1 MRVPR
6 VRPGHLRISI
16 VRVRDIVIKSDSNK
30 RPTFSDCLARNIRH
44 PRCIIDRCHRK
55 CCIIKIKRAS
65 RISRRKR
72 YRFTAR
78 PFRTR
83 SRDRCDTID
92 NRNRQLRVPRICPRH
107 LRINIVRIR
116 DIVIKS
122 DRRKRSAFS
131 DRLTRNV
138 CHYRCI
144 IDRSHSKCR
153 IIRIR
158 RASRISRRKRYR
170 FTARPL
176 GVRGR
181 NRGNAIAVDANR
193 QVGIPRIYPGH
204 LRISIVR
211 IRDIVIES
219 DRRKRSAFG
228 NCLARNI
235 CYHRR
240 IIHRCHRKCCIIKIE
255 RASRI
260 SRRKRY
266 RLTARPFDVW
276 SSDRGNAIAVDANR
290 QVGIP
295 RIYPGHLRISIV
307 RIRDIVIES
316 DRRKR
321 SAFGNCLARNIC
333 YHRRII
339 HRCHRKCCII
349 KIERASRIS
358 RRKRYR
364 LTARPFGTRSSDR
377 GNAIAVYANCQVG
390 IPRICPGHLRISI
403 VRIRDIVIKSDRRK
417 RSAFGNCLTRN
428 VGHHRSLIPRAVRLT
443 AAGVVMTLNVTKA

>member
-78 PFRTR
+78 P
-83 SRDRCDTID
+83 
-92 NRNRQLRVPRICPRH
+92 
-107 LRINIVRIR
+107 
-116 DIVIKS
+116 
-122 DRRKRSAFS
+122 
-131 DRLTRNV
+131 
-138 CHYRCI
+138 
-144 IDRSHSKCR
+144 
-153 IIRIR
+153 
-158 RASRISRRKRYR
+158 
-170 FTARPL
+170 L

-193 QVGIPRIYPGH
+193 QVGIPRICPGH

-240 IIHRCHRKCCIIKIE
+240 IIHRCHRKCCIIKIK

-266 RLTARPFDVW
+266 RFTARPLGVRGRN
-276 SSDRGNAIAVDANR
+276 RGNAIAVDANR

-295 RIYPGHLRISIV
+295 RICPGHLRISIV

-349 KIERASRIS
+349 KIKRASRIS

-364 LTARPFGTRSSDR
+364 FTARPLGVRGRNR
-377 GNAIAVYANCQVG
+377 GNAIAVDANRQVG